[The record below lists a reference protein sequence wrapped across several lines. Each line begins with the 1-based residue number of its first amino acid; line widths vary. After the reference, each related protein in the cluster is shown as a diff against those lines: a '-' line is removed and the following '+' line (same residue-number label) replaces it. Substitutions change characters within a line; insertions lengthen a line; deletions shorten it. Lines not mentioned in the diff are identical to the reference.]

1 MINRG
6 MKRDSIFSYK
16 PETWGDKCGKWMK
29 MVDFPHN
36 RWGLPSHPTWQLRIL
51 NFHPCIDGPVHFCIL
66 HSCTIFDCRRVQYA
80 RHGLPELCIIKRIP
94 TSLLSTAVE
103 NDNWLHCTSRWPLFW
118 SSHQNWGP
126 QKLSC
131 FWNWLP
137 VNILEKTPPREYLHQ
152 IADDIGNLF
161 SCQRVR
167 AFPQKSRD
175 RWCFLV
181 RERERARA
189 SDGVSAAFV
198 SQLTHRRMKDTI
210 SGWIYFGF

>member
-137 VNILEKTPPREYLHQ
+137 VNILEKPPPPVNISIKLLMILGTFSVANAFVHFHKNQEIDDVSWWERE
-152 IADDIGNLF
+152 
-161 SCQRVR
+161 
-167 AFPQKSRD
+167 
-175 RWCFLV
+175 
-181 RERERARA
+181 RERERATEWVPL
-189 SDGVSAAFV
+189 SLVN
-198 SQLTHRRMKDTI
+198 
-210 SGWIYFGF
+210 